1 MTLTHEAASSAWHGA
16 TRRGPLLA
24 EGGQY
29 LTFSLGAE
37 EYGIDIRCVQEIR
50 GYAAPTRITSA
61 ADFVLGVVNLRGA
74 IVPVVDLRRK
84 LGLPHAK
91 YDSATVTIVVSTGA
105 QITGAV
111 VDSVSDVLTVPADCI
126 KPAPCLSTGVRPEQ
140 ITGIGTVPRTDAPSA
155 ERMLILLDIE
165 RVLLGVDR
173 TVTDFAAQSD

>member
-1 MTLTHEAASSAWHGA
+1 MTLTHEAASSARHGA
-16 TRRGPLLA
+16 ARHGPLA
-24 EGGQY
+24 AGGQY

-37 EYGIDIRCVQEIR
+37 EYGIDIRYVQEIR
-50 GYAAPTRITSA
+50 GYSAPTRITSA
-61 ADFVLGVVNLRGA
+61 ADFVLGVLNLRGV

-91 YDSATVTIVVSTGA
+91 YDSATVTIVVSAGA

-140 ITGIGTVPRTDAPSA
+140 ITGIGTVHRTDAPSA

-165 RVLLGVDR
+165 RVLLGVDG
-173 TVTDFAAQSD
+173 TVTDSVAQPD